1 MDCVGMHIAAQ
12 LALCL
17 NAGARKSGRW
27 LVRSITRTASIS
39 CAGILALTVG
49 LVAGGKTG
57 LKAQEGTSQGA
68 TGKSGYH
75 LIKKVKLG
83 GEGGWDYLTV
93 DPASRHLVISRGTHV
108 MVVNADEGKVVG
120 DIPNTQGVHG
130 IALVQD
136 MSKGFTSN
144 GKTATSTVFDMKTL
158 QPLGEAATE
167 KNPDAIIYDPASK
180 RVFTFNGGSDSATA
194 IDAATG
200 KAVGTIALGGGPEFA
215 ASDGKGHVFVNL
227 EDKSQLVKFDP
238 VTLKIEKTWPLA
250 PCESPSGL
258 AIDAEHE
265 ILIVGCHNKMMAFVD
280 GSSGTVIGTVPI
292 CQGVDA
298 NRFDPAT
305 GFAFASCGDGSV
317 TVAHEDSPDKF
328 TVVDTIQTQRGA
340 RTMELDTSN
349 HNLYLVSADFG
360 PTPAATPEHPRPRP
374 PMIPDTFT
382 LLIYGR

>member
-1 MDCVGMHIAAQ
+1 
-12 LALCL
+12 
-17 NAGARKSGRW
+17 
-27 LVRSITRTASIS
+27 VRSITRTAWTS
-39 CAGILALTVG
+39 CAGILALTAG
-49 LVAGGKTG
+49 LVAGGRNT
-57 LKAQEGTSQGA
+57 LKAQDADASQSA
-68 TGKSGYH
+68 AGKSGYH

-93 DPASRHLVISRGTHV
+93 DPAGRRLFISRGTHV
-108 MVVNADEGKVVG
+108 MVVDADEGKVVG
-120 DIPNTQGVHG
+120 DIPDTSGVHG
-130 IALVQD
+130 IALVPE
-136 MSKGFTSN
+136 MNKGFTSN
-144 GKTATSTVFDMKTL
+144 GKTATVTIFDMKTL
-158 QPLGEAATE
+158 KALGEATTE

-200 KAVGTIALGGGPEFA
+200 KTVGTIALGGGPEFA

-238 VTLKIEKTWPLA
+238 LTLKVEKTWPLA

-280 GSSGTVIGTVPI
+280 GNSGHVIGTVPI
-292 CQGVDA
+292 GQGVDA
-298 NRFDPAT
+298 NRFDPET
-305 GFAFASCGDGSV
+305 GFAFASCGDGTV

-328 TVVDTIQTQRGA
+328 SVVDTIQTQRGA
-340 RTMELDTSN
+340 RTMSLDKSN

-360 PTPAATPEHPRPRP
+360 ATPAATPEHPRPRP
-374 PMIPDTFT
+374 PIVPDTFT
-382 LLIYGR
+382 LLIFGR

>member
-1 MDCVGMHIAAQ
+1 MHVAAQ
-12 LALCL
+12 HALCL
-17 NAGARKSGRW
+17 NAEARKSGRC
-27 LVRSITRTASIS
+27 LVRRITRTAWTS

-49 LVAGGKTG
+49 LVAGGKTA
-57 LKAQEGTSQGA
+57 LKAQEAASPSA

-83 GEGGWDYLTV
+83 GEGGWDYLTA
-93 DPASRHLVISRGTHV
+93 DSASRRLFISRGTHV
-108 MVVNADEGKVVG
+108 MVVNADEGKVLG
-120 DIPNTQGVHG
+120 DIPNTSGVHG
-130 IALVQD
+130 IALVAD
-136 MSKGFTSN
+136 MNKGFTSN

-158 QPLGEAATE
+158 QPLGEATTE

-238 VTLKIEKTWPLA
+238 VTLKVEKTWPLA

-305 GFAFASCGDGSV
+305 GFAFASCGDGTV
-317 TVAHEDSPDKF
+317 TVAHEDSKDKF

-382 LLIYGR
+382 LLILGR

>member
-1 MDCVGMHIAAQ
+1 MDIAGL

-17 NAGARKSGRW
+17 NADARKSGRC
-27 LVRSITRTASIS
+27 LVGSITRTAWIS
-39 CAGILALTVG
+39 CAGILALTAG
-49 LVAGGKTG
+49 LVAGGRNI
-57 LKAQEGTSQGA
+57 LKAQEGAASQSA

-83 GEGGWDYLTV
+83 GEGGWDYLTA
-93 DPASRHLVISRGTHV
+93 DPAGRRLFISRGTHV
-108 MVVNADEGKVVG
+108 MVVDADEGKVVG
-120 DIPNTQGVHG
+120 DIPNTSGIHG
-130 IALVQD
+130 IALVPE
-136 MSKGFTSN
+136 MNKGFTSN
-144 GKTATSTVFDMKTL
+144 GKTNTSTIFDMKAL
-158 QPLGEAATE
+158 QSLGEASTE

-200 KAVGTIALGGGPEFA
+200 KAVGTVALGGGPEFA

-238 VTLKIEKTWPLA
+238 ITLKVEKTWPLA

-265 ILIVGCHNKMMAFVD
+265 ILVVGCHNKMMAFVD
-280 GSSGTVIGTVPI
+280 GNSGHVIGTVPI
-292 CQGVDA
+292 GQGVDA

-305 GFAFASCGDGSV
+305 GLAFASCGDGTV

-328 TVVDTIQTQRGA
+328 TVVDTVTTQRGA
-340 RTMELDTSN
+340 RTMELDSSN

-382 LLIYGR
+382 LLIFGR

>member
-1 MDCVGMHIAAQ
+1 VRDHRKLGVASAGFAVLAAAFGLSVGKA
-12 LALCL
+12 
-17 NAGARKSGRW
+17 
-27 LVRSITRTASIS
+27 V
-39 CAGILALTVG
+39 
-49 LVAGGKTG
+49 
-57 LKAQEGTSQGA
+57 KAQESSA
-68 TGKSGYH
+68 AGKSGYH

-93 DPASRHLVISRGTHV
+93 DPASHRLFISRGTHV
-108 MVVNADEGKVVG
+108 MVVDADEGKAVG
-120 DIPNTQGVHG
+120 DIPGTQGVHG
-130 IALVQD
+130 IALVAD
-136 MSKGFTSN
+136 MNKGFTSN
-144 GKTATSTVFDMKTL
+144 GKSNTSTVFDMKTL
-158 QPLGEAATE
+158 QPAGEASTE

-200 KAVGTIALGGGPEFA
+200 KAVGTVALGGGPEFA

-227 EDKSQLVKFDP
+227 EDKNQLVKFDP
-238 VTLKIEKTWPLA
+238 VTLKVEKTWPLA

-305 GFAFASCGDGSV
+305 GFAFASCGDGTV

-328 TVVDTIQTQRGA
+328 SVVDNIQTQKGA
-340 RTMELDTSN
+340 RTMELDPTN

-360 PTPAATPEHPRPRP
+360 APPAATPEHPRPRP
-374 PMIPDTFT
+374 PIVPDTFT
-382 LLIYGR
+382 LLIFGR